1 MNKKKKRLA
10 KGIATHQP
18 LGNLLQLLSAFYWE
32 SDAQHRF
39 RVRDD
44 SAGWEIR
51 SVFPDQALWHGQR
64 ETLEARLPFRDFEFA
79 RLGSDGEI
87 RHYSM
92 SGEPVLDAAG
102 RFTGYRG
109 LGRDITE
116 SKLAEQVRLAHYDRL
131 TRLPTRALL
140 TDRLNHAMS
149 RADRAR
155 TLLAA
160 MVIDLDQFKEIN
172 ETLGQAVGDQVLSE
186 AVRRLQSCLRGTD
199 TLARLG
205 DDEFAVLLE
214 SVPDF
219 DEISRVAQRLLNRV
233 AERGEVAGHE
243 LYLSASIGIAVY
255 PHDEHDA
262 ETLLRN
268 ADLAM
273 HHAKREGGNGFQR
286 FSRDMATR
294 TERHAHLKRRLRGA
308 LERGEFVLHFQPQVA
323 LPSGRII
330 GVEALLRWDNKERG
344 FVPPAE
350 FIPVA
355 EETGLI
361 VPIGYWVLRE
371 ACRQCKAWHG
381 MGHTDVRVAVN
392 LSPRQFRQK
401 DLVKSIDAV
410 LRDTGL
416 PGHFL
421 ELEITETTIMQ
432 GTAQAVAALHELKDL
447 GVHISV
453 DDFGTGYA
461 SFAYL
466 HHFPVRKLKIDQSF
480 VRDVRSDQDDASI
493 VATMIA
499 LARQRDLVS
508 VAEGVETQ
516 AQLLFLLANGC
527 DAYQGHLFT
536 PPRAADEITGFL
548 AKKAVRL
555 RMTAA
560 RKASVAPLPRQSR

>member
-1 MNKKKKRLA
+1 MNKKKNRQAKKLA
-10 KGIATHQP
+10 ADQP
-18 LGNLLQLLSAFYWE
+18 LGSLLQLLSAFYWE
-32 SDAQHRF
+32 TDARHRF
-39 RVRDD
+39 QERTERAD
-44 SAGWEIR
+44 WEAR
-51 SVFPDQALWHGQR
+51 AVFPDEASWQGQR
-64 ETLEARLPFRDFEFA
+64 DTLEARRPFRDFEFA
-79 RLGSDGEI
+79 RLGPDGEM

-92 SGEPVLDAAG
+92 SGEPLLDGAG
-102 RFTGYRG
+102 RFAGYRG

-116 SKLAEQVRLAHYDRL
+116 AKRAEQVRLAHYDWL
-131 TRLPTRALL
+131 TRLPNRALL
-140 TDRLNHAMS
+140 SDRLNHAML
-149 RADRAR
+149 RADRGR
-155 TLLAA
+155 TLLGA

-205 DDEFAVLLE
+205 ADEFAVLLE
-214 SVPDF
+214 SVPDCE
-219 DEISRVAQRLLNRV
+219 EISRVAQRLLSSV
-233 AERGEVAGHE
+233 AARAEVAGHE
-243 LYLSASIGIAVY
+243 VYLSASIGIAVY

-273 HHAKREGGNGFQR
+273 HHAKREGGNNFQR
-286 FSRDMATR
+286 FAHDMATR

-308 LERGEFVLHFQPQVA
+308 LERGEFVLHFQPQVG

-344 FVPPAE
+344 FVPPVE
-350 FIPVA
+350 FIPIA

-371 ACRQCKAWHG
+371 ACRQCKAWHD
-381 MGHTDVRVAVN
+381 MGHADVRVAVN

-401 DLVKSIDAV
+401 DLVKSIDAI

-416 PGHFL
+416 PGHCL

-432 GTAQAVAALHELKDL
+432 GTAPAIAGLHELKDM
-447 GVHISV
+447 GVNISV

-466 HHFPVRKLKIDQSF
+466 HRFPVRKLKIDQSF
-480 VRDVRSDQDDASI
+480 VRDVRSNQHDASI

-499 LARQRDLVS
+499 LAKQRDLVS
-508 VAEGVETQ
+508 VAEGVETEE
-516 AQLLFLLANGC
+516 QLRFLLANGC

-536 PPRAADEITGFL
+536 PARAAEEITGFL
-548 AKKAVRL
+548 ERGAVRL
-555 RMTAA
+555 TPT
-560 RKASVAPLPRQSR
+560 RKLRVAPLRRQSR

>member
-344 FVPPAE
+344 FVPPTE

>member
-51 SVFPDQALWHGQR
+51 SLFPDQALWHGQR

-140 TDRLNHAMS
+140 SDRLSHAIA
-149 RADRAR
+149 RADRSGS
-155 TLLAA
+155 LLGV
-160 MVIDLDQFKEIN
+160 MILDLDNFKEIN
-172 ETLGQAVGDQVLSE
+172 DALGQAVGDQVLTE
-186 AVRRLQSCLRGTD
+186 AARRLQSCLRGID

-214 SVPDF
+214 GVPDF
-219 DEISRVAQRLLNRV
+219 EEISLVAQRLLNRV

-499 LARQRDLVS
+499 LAKQRDLVS

-560 RKASVAPLPRQSR
+560 RKASVAPLPR

>member
-18 LGNLLQLLSAFYWE
+18 LGSLLQLLSAFYWE

-92 SGEPVLDAAG
+92 SGEPILDAAG

-381 MGHTDVRVAVN
+381 MAWGTRTCA
-392 LSPRQFRQK
+392 SP
-401 DLVKSIDAV
+401 
-410 LRDTGL
+410 
-416 PGHFL
+416 
-421 ELEITETTIMQ
+421 
-432 GTAQAVAALHELKDL
+432 
-447 GVHISV
+447 
-453 DDFGTGYA
+453 
-461 SFAYL
+461 
-466 HHFPVRKLKIDQSF
+466 
-480 VRDVRSDQDDASI
+480 
-493 VATMIA
+493 
-499 LARQRDLVS
+499 
-508 VAEGVETQ
+508 
-516 AQLLFLLANGC
+516 
-527 DAYQGHLFT
+527 
-536 PPRAADEITGFL
+536 
-548 AKKAVRL
+548 
-555 RMTAA
+555 
-560 RKASVAPLPRQSR
+560 